1 MSLLVPA
8 AFADYVDAAHLGAAL
23 KDRASLPSL
32 KEARAN
38 AIRFLSANDFAS
50 AVYSLTLRGND
61 DVELIRFGSRGGATT
76 VWRVGA

>member
-1 MSLLVPA
+1 MTLLVPS

-23 KDRASLPSL
+23 ANKASLPSFA
-32 KEARAN
+32 EARAS
-38 AIRFLSANDFAS
+38 AIRFLAANDCAD

-61 DVELIRFGSRGGATT
+61 AVELIRFGSRGGAKT

>member
-23 KDRASLPSL
+23 ANKASLPSF

-38 AIRFLSANDFAS
+38 AVRFLSANDCAD

-61 DVELIRFGSRGGATT
+61 DVELIRFGSRGGAKT
-76 VWRVGA
+76 VWKVGA